1 MIITVKEAQQ
11 MKCPYS
17 PSEANCTG
25 GSIKDGCPAWRW
37 LPPDKYY
44 REEILIMDNGKARA
58 KRTKVGYCGR
68 AGKPTL

>member
-25 GSIKDGCPAWRW
+25 DGCPAWRW
-37 LPPDKYY
+37 LSPDKYY
-44 REEILIMDNGKARA
+44 RETILAMDNGKTRP

-68 AGKPTL
+68 AGKPAL